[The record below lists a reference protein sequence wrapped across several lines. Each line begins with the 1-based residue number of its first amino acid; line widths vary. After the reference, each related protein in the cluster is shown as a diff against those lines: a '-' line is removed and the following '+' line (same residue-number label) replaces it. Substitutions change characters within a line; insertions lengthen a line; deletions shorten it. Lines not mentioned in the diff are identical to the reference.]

1 MSGCPH
7 LDSSHQGR
15 AFTKGNIM
23 PQAIQST
30 PDHQVYS
37 TAELTDVRRKTL
49 LFARSFPPGPERN
62 FHRQVAL
69 SLRALFTNEAWLEAH
84 AARTQN
90 RRTS

>member
-1 MSGCPH
+1 
-7 LDSSHQGR
+7 
-15 AFTKGNIM
+15 M

-37 TAELTDVRRKTL
+37 NAELTEVRRKTL
-49 LFARSFPPGPERN
+49 LFARSFPPGPERD

-84 AARTQN
+84 TDRTRN
-90 RRTS
+90 RRAS